1 MENLVPIG
9 RFSRMV
15 RLSVKALRL
24 YDEQGLLSPAVVDPS
39 SGYRYYTYSQ
49 ANRAEAIRVL
59 RSLDMPLEQI
69 REVLEADDPDL
80 VAEHLEMHR
89 DHLQE
94 RLERHRRMLS
104 FLQRLISRKE
114 GVMPYEVEVKEVPA
128 QHVIAVRKHTS
139 LARIGQ
145 DVASAFGELWGT
157 IRPRGIVPA
166 GPPFLVMDDLLD
178 EVTEGDVELCVP
190 VAEPFE
196 GSGEVSGHDV
206 EAVTAAT
213 TVHHGPYDEI
223 GPAYH
228 TLTGWVQEHG
238 HEIAG
243 PPREV
248 YLTSPDPAL
257 DPADYLTEIVFPIR

>member
-1 MENLVPIG
+1 
-9 RFSRMV
+9 MV
-15 RLSVKALRL
+15 RLSVKALRH

-39 SGYRYYTYSQ
+39 SGYRYYRYSQ
-49 ANRAEAIRVL
+49 ANRAEAIRIL
-59 RSLDMPLEQI
+59 RGLDMPIDQI
-69 REVLEADDPDL
+69 REVLAAEDPEL
-80 VAEHLEMHR
+80 VAKHLEAHR
-89 DHLQE
+89 ELLEE
-94 RLERHRRMLS
+94 RLDRHRRMLS

-114 GVMPYEVEVKEVPA
+114 GIMPYEVQVKELPA
-128 QHVIAVRKHTS
+128 QHVVAVRKHTS
-139 LARIGQ
+139 LARIGEDIQ
-145 DVASAFGELWGT
+145 AGFGQIWGA
-157 IRPRGIVPA
+157 IGPRGIVPA
-166 GPPFLVMDDLLD
+166 GAPFLVMYDVID
-178 EVTEGDVELCVP
+178 EETEGDVEVCVP

-196 GSGEVSGHDV
+196 GHDGVYGREV

-213 TVHHGPYDEI
+213 TMHHGPYDEL

-248 YLTSPDPAL
+248 YLTAPQETP